1 MVSNN
6 TPALV
11 AETFPLVSRGE
22 LSLKGIAEAVEA
34 FEVQFDI
41 DTASTAGST
50 VDAQLAALQEQLAQ
64 IDLEQLGK
72 EEKEQLLTTMSKLL
86 KG

>member
-1 MVSNN
+1 M
-6 TPALV
+6 
-11 AETFPLVSRGE
+11 
-22 LSLKGIAEAVEA
+22 SLKGIGEEVEA

-41 DTASTAGST
+41 AAESTAGSS
-50 VDAQLAALQEQLAQ
+50 VDTQLAALQEQLAQ

-72 EEKEQLLTTMSKLL
+72 EEKQQLLTTMSKLL